1 MSILAEMI
9 AEAEA
14 LRSLGVELE
23 ARGAALAAKLRAYKA
38 GQGSLGNSQ
47 YVGDNGRLTEA
58 GIRYAEAAFA
68 QGRGPTEIADALGVT
83 VPAIV
88 LRRQNWQRRQ
98 RKAKF

>member
-1 MSILAEMI
+1 MTILSDLI
-9 AEAEA
+9 AEAE
-14 LRSLGVELE
+14 ELE
-23 ARGAALAAKLRAYKA
+23 QLGADLQSRGAALAAKLRAYRA
-38 GQGSLGNSQ
+38 GQGTAANPV

-68 QGRGPTEIADALGVT
+68 QGRGPSEIADVLGVT

-88 LRRQNWQRRQ
+88 LRRQNWQRA